1 MKRLTL
7 KQKIRQLRISKWRMQ
22 ERFVRRDRRKKTP
35 ENQFIPPDEEIKA
48 PSSFNLIRGG
58 GKEVVK
64 FLRAVSFRVTVQ
76 KQKVRLN
83 FKDTT
88 QFYVPG
94 AILLFAELDRI
105 VSTTDLPKPITIIYP
120 RQRKS
125 REVMA
130 QIGLDALVGDALN
143 ITTTRE
149 DVIYWKAIKGSNQ
162 TGDSY
167 GQLVE
172 AVAEKV
178 NRDHATQVVAKNL
191 WRSVNEAIAN
201 TTDHAYK
208 YPRFDGFTGLVE
220 TKWWMFTQI
229 RDGRFTVAVCDLG
242 CGYRQTISETIPEAL
257 IATVKAAFGSGNRD
271 ALAIET
277 AMYFGRTGTKEHHR
291 GKGSRDVLSLVKVH
305 GNGEVTVISNTG
317 WMCYQF
323 AQGVQID
330 KNSGD
335 LGIDFGGTIV
345 WWSLPLKESGDDSR

>member
-1 MKRLTL
+1 MEQRIARKG
-7 KQKIRQLRISKWRMQ
+7 KQKKR
-22 ERFVRRDRRKKTP
+22 P
-35 ENQFIPPDEEIKA
+35 ENRYVLPSEEITA
-48 PSSFNLIRGG
+48 PCSFNLIRGG

-64 FLRAVSFRVTVQ
+64 FLRAISLRVLKQ
-76 KQKVRLN
+76 KQKARLN
-83 FKDTT
+83 FKNTT

-105 VSTTDLPKPITIIYP
+105 ISTASFSKPIEIIYP
-120 RQRKS
+120 KQIKP

-130 QIGLDALVGDALN
+130 QIGLDTLVGDSLN
-143 ITTTRE
+143 IASTRE

-208 YPRFDGFTGLVE
+208 YPRFDGFTGLNE

-229 RDGRFTVAVCDLG
+229 RDGQFTVAVCDLG
-242 CGYRQTISETIPEAL
+242 CGYRQTIAETIPEAL
-257 IATVKAAFGSGNRD
+257 IATVKAAFASGNRD

-277 AMYFGRTGTKEHHR
+277 AMQFGRTGTKEHNR
-291 GKGSRDVLSLVKVH
+291 GKGSRDVLSLVETH

-317 WMCYQF
+317 WMRYQF
-323 AQGVQID
+323 ARGTQID

-345 WWSLPLKESGDDSR
+345 WWNLPLKESNDDGR